1 MRDAGLMSV
10 TDARTGSA
18 PAPGARS
25 RVRPFAQD
33 DLPGV
38 VALYERVFANR
49 TGRSPRETAGYLET
63 ILCRNPWADPALP
76 SLVLEDAAGRV
87 AGCLGVMP
95 RRLWMGRRP
104 IRAVITHTFMVE
116 PGSRA
121 GLAALEL
128 AGALLG
134 ARQDLLIAEG
144 GAPSRL
150 ILERLGGSTAILYSL
165 RWTRPLRPSRYL
177 LSYLTRRGLPSAISW
192 PLRPACAAVDAVLP
206 LVVGG
211 SLRRTRS
218 WLVSEEL
225 GVDVLLQAMSETSA
239 DRALR
244 PEYDRAS
251 LAWLLDLLASRTDRG
266 RLLRVAV
273 RDERGDLAGWYLYYL
288 NPGGISEVV
297 QIGARRRAM
306 GGVLDHLFQHA
317 RRGGSAAVSGQLE
330 PDEFQAFAAR
340 GCVFHHDGLSCFLIH
355 SPHADVTAAI
365 HRGDARLTRL
375 EGEWCIRP

>member
-10 TDARTGSA
+10 PDARPGSA
-18 PAPGARS
+18 PAAGARS
-25 RVRPFAQD
+25 RVRPLAPG
-33 DLPGV
+33 DLAGV
-38 VALYERVFANR
+38 VALYDRVFPNR
-49 TGRSPRETAGYLET
+49 TGRSSRETAGYLET

-76 SLVLEDAAGRV
+76 SLILEDGAGRV
-87 AGCLGVMP
+87 TGCLGVMP

-121 GLAALEL
+121 GLSALDL
-128 AGALLG
+128 AGALLA

-150 ILERLGGSTAILYSL
+150 ILERLGGSTALLYSL

-177 LSYLTRRGLPSAISW
+177 LSYLTRRGFPTALSW
-192 PLRPACAAVDAVLP
+192 PLRPACAAADAVLP
-206 LVVGG
+206 LVLGG
-211 SLRRTRS
+211 SLRQRRS
-218 WLVSEEL
+218 WLASEDL
-225 GVDVLLQAMSETSA
+225 GVDLLLQAMSESSSERT
-239 DRALR
+239 LR

-251 LAWLLDLLASRTDRG
+251 LGWLLDLLAARTDRG
-266 RLLRVAV
+266 RFQRVAV

-297 QIGARRRAM
+297 QIGARRRSM

-340 GCVFHHDGLSCFLIH
+340 GCVFHHDGLSWFLIH